1 MVVSQEHLEP
11 SVSLG
16 MLGKG
21 HVRLGRRRYGECVR
35 KQGCRETGGRG
46 DGGRSGSD
54 VLAGSISTI
63 PAEHLHRGISRVYL
77 PSYEKSEASVERGEW
92 ATPVEEDAPDSP
104 LLNSA

>member
-1 MVVSQEHLEP
+1 ME
-11 SVSLG
+11 SVSRTKAAERQVG
-16 MLGKG
+16 
-21 HVRLGRRRYGECVR
+21 GEMVE
-35 KQGCRETGGRG
+35 GVVAM
-46 DGGRSGSD
+46 D
-54 VLAGSISTI
+54 VLAGSSSTI